1 MFKEKYFNNGK
12 NTTDQI
18 ICSEGSSYS
27 YGGYCLDSEGNIQP
41 QIENPNYNED
51 DAIKLNLEMEE
62 WIKNQPRLKGD
73 PVAIKMCPDGQYWGG
88 SYQVG
93 CLDNPIDETKV
104 LLDFFPRTDIAT
116 SSMVTKAPQE
126 ETILGNGLT
135 NGQKWAW
142 VVGLTL
148 AAWGL
153 IYWSQK
159 QSNK

>member
-1 MFKEKYFNNGK
+1 MYNKDNVNRTICPEGYYYFL
-12 NTTDQI
+12 
-18 ICSEGSSYS
+18 
-27 YGGYCLDSEGNIQP
+27 GYCQDNEGNKTQA
-41 QIENPNYNED
+41 IENPNYNED
-51 DAIKLNLEMEE
+51 DARKFQEIMRKQERRE
-62 WIKNQPRLKGD
+62 GD
-73 PVAIKMCPDGQYWGG
+73 PRADFSKMCPDRQYWGG

-135 NGQKWAW
+135 NGQKWGW

-159 QSNK
+159 QPNK